1 MSGEPTDLDALQAN
15 NHYIVELNIDA
26 ESLPATSPEMQH
38 ERRVAIFDLL
48 EENYFRPHDSETGP
62 YIIDIKL
69 RDASKLVL
77 EVKRSNGVVRSD
89 ISLSLTPFRRIIK
102 DYFMIC
108 ESYHNAIRTATSAQI
123 EAIDMGRRGLHNEG
137 SRMLTDNLRHQAE
150 IEFNTSRRL
159 FTLIC
164 SLHRRTT

>member
-1 MSGEPTDLDALQAN
+1 VSGD
-15 NHYIVELNIDA
+15 HYIAELHIDE
-26 ESLPATSPEMQH
+26 ESLPVTSVEMQH
-38 ERRVAIFDLL
+38 ERRVAVFDLL
-48 EENYFRPHDSETGP
+48 EENEFRPLDSDGGP
-62 YIIDIKL
+62 YVLTL
-69 RDASKLVL
+69 RLQDGKRLIFDVMKTNGSDRGTFNVSLV
-77 EVKRSNGVVRSD
+77 
-89 ISLSLTPFRRIIK
+89 PFRRVVK

-137 SRMLTDNLRHQAE
+137 SRLLTDSLRNQVE

-164 SLHRRTT
+164 ALHRRNPV

>member
-1 MSGEPTDLDALQAN
+1 MSHEPTDLETLKAN
-15 NHYIVELNIDA
+15 DHYIVELNIDP

-48 EENYFRPHDSETGP
+48 EENYFRPHDSEKGP
-62 YIIDIKL
+62 YVANIFL
-69 RDASKLVL
+69 RDASKLIIK
-77 EVKRSNGVVRSD
+77 VKRSNGSERND
-89 ISLSLTPFRRIIK
+89 ISMSLTPFRRIVK

-137 SRMLTDNLRHQAE
+137 SRLLTDSLRNQVE

-164 SLHRRTT
+164 SLHRRAT